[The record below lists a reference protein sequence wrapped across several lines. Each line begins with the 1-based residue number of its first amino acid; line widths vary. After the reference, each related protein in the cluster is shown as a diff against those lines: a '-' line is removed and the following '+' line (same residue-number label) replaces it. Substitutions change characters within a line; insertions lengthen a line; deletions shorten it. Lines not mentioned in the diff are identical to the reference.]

1 MKSREGTHTHT
12 CTGIHSGIHAPLW
25 CAYMSKAPLLLIL
38 IGPHRRR
45 FRPAFDPKSSKFPP
59 SSDDQRQRSPPG
71 CSPAWD
77 VWLVDGWGGGAA
89 VQSTGLAKS
98 QAGLTEVAR
107 HKRFHAP
114 GLRVPSLTD
123 VRSEPTL
130 PFKRALRPAVSN
142 AALLFKVKPL
152 RHPSC
157 VGFLRWRLPDVQ
169 ELFVGVLFVLVAA
182 YALEQRHGEERVE
195 DHYEEDVKVS
205 VVVGLPEAGEANVL
219 RAGAGRGRSRAA
231 GRRSVCPLCFGS
243 VLQELLAFGEERKQQ
258 GPVHLCHGA
267 ISNNRPKV
275 PKQVKQTQLNN
286 WESRTGLYPFRK
298 GTPLAI
304 RPLLIRRNASDKVH
318 SSVPLGTSTSWP
330 VWKFWFGPYLLI

>member
-1 MKSREGTHTHT
+1 MLNEIKRGNTHTHMHRHT
-12 CTGIHSGIHAPLW
+12 LRYPRSPVVCVHVEGPVVIDPDWASQEEIPACLW
-25 CAYMSKAPLLLIL
+25 PEVLQVSTLLGWSEAAVPSWLLACVRRL
-38 IGPHRRR
+38 IG
-45 FRPAFDPKSSKFPP
+45 
-59 SSDDQRQRSPPG
+59 
-71 CSPAWD
+71 
-77 VWLVDGWGGGAA
+77 GWVGGGGGCTIYRFGKITSRSHRSCTA
-89 VQSTGLAKS
+89 QTFSCS
-98 QAGLTEVAR
+98 WVACPLPDR
-107 HKRFHAP
+107 RPLRTHA
-114 GLRVPSLTD
+114 SIQT
-123 VRSEPTL
+123 S
-130 PFKRALRPAVSN
+130 PAVSN